1 MKSWIAC
8 LSGIIG
14 LGLSLIACA
23 TLQATP
29 TPTPNP
35 TSTPTR
41 IPPSPTAP
49 PSPTE
54 VKSENGTVNQV
65 AWSPDGEVLAVA
77 GSEGVYL
84 YRAETLERL
93 TALDS
98 GAVSVAFSPLDGG
111 HTLVTAYGE
120 TIELWDV
127 SDVLQTGELK
137 LKQKLLSE
145 SQVNQITFS
154 PDGQKLAAASED
166 TFVHVWEVITGDP
179 LRVLE
184 GLTGP
189 VTSVAFSPDGES
201 LAAGAFT
208 DCAANVVFSVWNVE
222 TGEVLPISSGAPSTV
237 MSVAFNP
244 TGQQIA
250 VGGIWGLQLLD
261 INTSETWDLPGHTAS
276 ITSVAYSPD
285 GKVLASGSEDQT
297 IRLWDVLSSENLHV
311 LEGHTDTVSTMA
323 FSPDG
328 QQLASGSYDGTVQ
341 FWDVATGKILRALAV
356 YGGWP
361 QPERECS

>member
-1 MKSWIAC
+1 MKSWIAY
-8 LSGIIG
+8 LSGLLS
-14 LGLSLIACA
+14 LGLSLSACA

-65 AWSPDGEVLAVA
+65 AWSPDGELLAVA
-77 GSEGVYL
+77 GSEGIYL

-111 HTLVTAYGE
+111 QTLATAYGE

-166 TFVHVWEVITGDP
+166 TLVHLWDMTTGDP
-179 LRVLE
+179 LRALE

-189 VTSVAFSPDGES
+189 VMSVAFSPDGET
-201 LAAGAFT
+201 LAAGAVT
-208 DCAANVVFSVWNVE
+208 DCAANVIFSVWNVE
-222 TGEVLPISSGAPSTV
+222 TGEILPISSGVPSTV
-237 MSVAFNP
+237 MSVAYNP
-244 TGQQIA
+244 DGRQFA
-250 VGGIWGLQLLD
+250 VGGIYGFLVID
-261 INTSETWDLPGHTAS
+261 TETQEAMDLGGHTAG
-276 ITSVAYSPD
+276 ITSLAYSPD

-361 QPERECS
+361 QPARECS